1 MLQLKKSLF
10 LIIIFSISFSV
21 FAQNLNDPL
30 LAEQFFRNGEYEK
43 ALTIYAK
50 LYQAKNGSNQ
60 YYNDYLNTLLKL
72 KQYDEAEKIINKKIR
87 ENPNFKLDLGQ
98 LYLEKG
104 DLAAANK
111 IFDSVIQN
119 MPADQFEITEIA
131 NSFYTSANYD
141 YAIKTFLNGR
151 KLLKN
156 EDFFIYELVNLY
168 RFKRIK
174 DGLVFELLKLI
185 ESRPE
190 MLQMAKTSVSRTFE
204 TDADYDNLKSQLLK
218 KIQKDPQNVNY
229 IDFLAW
235 QYIQQKQFDLA
246 LIQMI
251 ALDKR
256 MNDVGG
262 RVFNLGS
269 LLLENKA
276 YDAANKAF
284 EYLVSKGESSPYYI
298 PAKVSLLK
306 NKNQQILE
314 GLYTT
319 KDLESLVSS
328 YESLLAEFGKNNQ
341 TIFAIRQLANIK
353 AYYLNKL
360 VEAQDLL
367 EQVLTFNGTKP
378 QTLAEV
384 KLDLADIYVLNN
396 DRWEATLL
404 YGQVEKSFSN
414 EPLGQEAKFKNARLS
429 FYNSDFSWAKA
440 QLDVLKASTSQLIA
454 NDALDLSLLLQD
466 NLAFDSTGNAL
477 KLYAKAEL
485 LLFKNQNEASLAV
498 LDSINT
504 LFPQND
510 LADDVLMTKSKI
522 YRKQNDFKKAAN
534 VLKEI
539 IEKYNYSIWADD
551 ALFTLATIEEE
562 KLNDKANAQKHYEL
576 LLTNFPGSLYV
587 IEARKR
593 FRNLRGDSL

>member
-1 MLQLKKSLF
+1 
-10 LIIIFSISFSV
+10 
-21 FAQNLNDPL
+21 
-30 LAEQFFRNGEYEK
+30 
-43 ALTIYAK
+43 
-50 LYQAKNGSNQ
+50 
-60 YYNDYLNTLLKL
+60 
-72 KQYDEAEKIINKKIR
+72 
-87 ENPNFKLDLGQ
+87 
-98 LYLEKG
+98 
-104 DLAAANK
+104 
-111 IFDSVIQN
+111 
-119 MPADQFEITEIA
+119 
-131 NSFYTSANYD
+131 
-141 YAIKTFLNGR
+141 
-151 KLLKN
+151 
-156 EDFFIYELVNLY
+156 
-168 RFKRIK
+168 
-174 DGLVFELLKLI
+174 
-185 ESRPE
+185 
-190 MLQMAKTSVSRTFE
+190 
-204 TDADYDNLKSQLLK
+204 
-218 KIQKDPQNVNY
+218 
-229 IDFLAW
+229 
-235 QYIQQKQFDLA
+235 
-246 LIQMI
+246 
-251 ALDKR
+251 
-256 MNDVGG
+256 
-262 RVFNLGS
+262 
-269 LLLENKA
+269 
-276 YDAANKAF
+276 
-284 EYLVSKGESSPYYI
+284 
-298 PAKVSLLK
+298 
-306 NKNQQILE
+306 
-314 GLYTT
+314 LYTN
-319 KDLESLVSS
+319 KDLETLVLS

-498 LDSINT
+498 LDSINI

-522 YRKQNDFKKAAN
+522 YRKQNDFNKAAN

-539 IEKYNYSIWADD
+539 TEKYNYSIWADD
-551 ALFTLATIEEE
+551 ALFTLATLEEE